1 MSESILNIFGLQGLG
16 FSLRRWEVTEEEIIL
31 QVNDESKAFCPRCG
45 KHAQGRYEKGKLRKI
60 YYGFGFGRRVYL
72 LVRKERYYCQ
82 VCQRAF
88 TKAVPLVFP
97 WQRRTE
103 EAEEQ
108 IIESLQGQSFRS
120 VEEKEGIGYGVSK
133 RILMRRLDPEKL
145 LWTGES
151 QKEIAL
157 GIDGHSF

>member
-1 MSESILNIFGLQGLG
+1 MSKSILNIFGLQGLG
-16 FSLRRWEVTEEEIIL
+16 FSLRRREVTEEEIIL

-45 KHAQGRYEKGKLRKI
+45 KHAQGHYEKGKLRKI